1 MKQKAILILLV
12 LLTACSSTPEAA
24 TQTVPLITEMPTR
37 SVPTPGHSLEMA
49 KQPTVTPEATVTFT
63 PTLTPAIP
71 PGTSDPNAWMQ
82 LPILPEPGENIRA
95 IFEKGLALGNDPHAF
110 SIFGDCQAR
119 PDEFFGVYETD
130 ATLVA
135 NLSPELRE
143 AVENF
148 NGSFNRESSTAQDGT
163 TPGALLWE
171 QWHRGQYGCA
181 FGETPVACELRTHRP
196 SFVIIQIGSH
206 FESRNTEYLR
216 RIINQLLEEG
226 VVPILATKAD
236 NRELDHRVNRDMAL
250 LASEF
255 NLPLWNFWASLN
267 DLPNRGLYT
276 RKDRPLQGDI
286 YLTAEAQAI
295 QRATGLQAL
304 DIVWRTAT
312 GK

>member
-1 MKQKAILILLV
+1 MNFLACTKRTRARGKPAAR
-12 LLTACSSTPEAA
+12 TA
-24 TQTVPLITEMPTR
+24 R
-37 SVPTPGHSLEMA
+37 
-49 KQPTVTPEATVTFT
+49 
-63 PTLTPAIP
+63 
-71 PGTSDPNAWMQ
+71 D
-82 LPILPEPGENIRA
+82 R
-95 IFEKGLALGNDPHAF
+95 
-110 SIFGDCQAR
+110 
-119 PDEFFGVYETD
+119 
-130 ATLVA
+130 
-135 NLSPELRE
+135 
-143 AVENF
+143 ENF

-171 QWHRGQYGCA
+171 QWHRGRYGCA
-181 FGETPVACELRTHRP
+181 YGETPVMCELRTHRP

-216 RIINQLLEEG
+216 RIINQLLEKG

-286 YLTAEAQAI
+286 YLTEEAQDPTRHRLAGAEHRLARRNGGDLRGRPCLKRTPARGVPTFI
-295 QRATGLQAL
+295 IHPSAFILSKAAHPYRTQRPAHPSRRCSTYPSQAE
-304 DIVWRTAT
+304 RSRP
-312 GK
+312 

>member
-1 MKQKAILILLV
+1 
-12 LLTACSSTPEAA
+12 
-24 TQTVPLITEMPTR
+24 
-37 SVPTPGHSLEMA
+37 MA
-49 KQPTVTPEATVTFT
+49 DQ
-63 PTLTPAIP
+63 PTLTPEAVSTP
-71 PGTSDPNAWMQ
+71 TAASTPTGEPASATPAVDSSPNAWME
-82 LPILPEPGENIRA
+82 LPILPEPGGNIRT
-95 IFEKGLALGNDPHAF
+95 IYEKGLALGNDPNSF

-119 PDEFFGVYETD
+119 PDEFFGAYETD

-135 NLSPELRE
+135 SLPPELRE
-143 AVENF
+143 TVTNF
-148 NGSFNRESSTAQDGT
+148 NGSFNRESPTAQDGT
-163 TPGALLWE
+163 TPGALLWS
-171 QWHRGQYGCA
+171 QWHRGRFGCTS
-181 FGETPVACELRTHRP
+181 FETPVICELRTHRP

-286 YLTAEAQAI
+286 YLTDEAQAI

-304 DIVWRTAT
+304 DIVWRAAI
-312 GK
+312 GE